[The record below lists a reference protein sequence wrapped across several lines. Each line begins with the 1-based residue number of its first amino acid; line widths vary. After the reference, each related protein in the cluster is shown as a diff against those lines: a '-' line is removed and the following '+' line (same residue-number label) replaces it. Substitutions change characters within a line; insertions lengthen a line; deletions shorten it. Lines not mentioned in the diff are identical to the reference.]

1 MAESGLLARSRE
13 EVGHVARWY
22 ADHRGR
28 NERPPSLLLIGGW
41 AVYQYNP
48 YTMSR
53 DIDIIVNSDT
63 RRSLVRWLRSER
75 GFEMQRDEL
84 GQQHVRLRTADGN
97 IRLDYASTVARNIFH
112 GRSEMLP
119 FHIAR
124 ANSVVMDFEEG
135 FLPIPE
141 PGPLLL
147 LKAKALHDRKYDAR
161 LPGTDR
167 AWLGEKV
174 AKDESDILSLIDREH
189 GGGELELELVARE
202 LQRLPFLFDLI
213 EQIPSHP
220 ASCSLYRIARS
231 DAEGLVRTFLSL
243 VR

>member
-1 MAESGLLARSRE
+1 MAESKLLLRSRE

-22 ADHRGR
+22 AEHRGR
-28 NERPPSLLLIGGW
+28 NERLPSLLLIGGW
-41 AVYQYNP
+41 AVYRYNP

-53 DIDIIVNSDT
+53 DIDVIVNFGT
-63 RRSLVRWLRSER
+63 RHSLVRWLRSER
-75 GFEMQRDEL
+75 GFEMQRNEL
-84 GQQHVRLRTADGN
+84 GQQYVSLRSPDGN
-97 IRLDYASTVARNIFH
+97 IRLDYASTVAKNIFH

-124 ANSVVMDFEEG
+124 ANSVIVDFEEG
-135 FLPIPE
+135 FLPIPK

-147 LKAKALHDRKYDAR
+147 LKMKALHDRTYDAR
-161 LPGTDR
+161 LPGMNHE
-167 AWLGEKV
+167 WLREKT

-220 ASCSLYRIARS
+220 ASCSLYGIARS